1 MQSSM
6 PFTVF
11 ENHKK
16 VLLYITA
23 SEASYFYILDKSS
36 LKMPK
41 IVNWQLAVRQVN
53 SIMVEYFVSV
63 FEKLGLPLAVRQI
76 CIKNGRDLLLQ
87 ESLEI
92 FAYEGLLSQNWK
104 GGWNG
109 HLEI

>member
-6 PFTVF
+6 PFTVV
-11 ENHKK
+11 EK
-16 VLLYITA
+16 VLLYKIA

-36 LKMPK
+36 LKVPK
-41 IVNWQLAVRQVN
+41 IVNLRSDK
-53 SIMVEYFVSV
+53 SILLWWKILSRFLKSWKG
-63 FEKLGLPLAVRQI
+63 EKLRLPLAVRQI